1 MEGLSSVAQFIVEF
15 RSTLSA
21 LFSFP
26 GSSLI
31 VTLIMLLCVTLVA
44 IAGYYIS
51 IWLLRVV
58 ARIVEKTET
67 DWDDDLINAPIL
79 KSLSLLT
86 PALIVASLY
95 PYCFVKMGTF
105 SSIVLLLTQF
115 YIIWVAVGAANTF
128 LDNLFTAFSKRKA
141 FQPYAVR
148 GIFQMGK
155 LIFIAI
161 GVIIG
166 ISLIV
171 ERSPV
176 AILTALGASAAV
188 LMLVF
193 RDTILGLVAG
203 VQLTANK
210 MLHRGDWVVVPKH
223 NANGIVLDIT
233 LTTVKIRNWDNSIS
247 TVPPY
252 SLVSESFQNYQAMK
266 RSGARR
272 VCRAIYVDF
281 NSIRHLS
288 LEEIKVLKE
297 TGYVSDAARTSG
309 DLSPRV
315 NLTLFR
321 NYLESWI
328 SCHPEVR
335 NDLMYMVRQL
345 EPTVSG
351 LPLELYFFLSETDWK
366 AFEHLQSDIFDHV
379 YAVAPLFGLII
390 FQSPSGLDVMSRVK
404 NNLLPDSNK
413 PLEAT
418 SIG

>member
-1 MEGLSSVAQFIVEF
+1 
-15 RSTLSA
+15 
-21 LFSFP
+21 
-26 GSSLI
+26 
-31 VTLIMLLCVTLVA
+31 
-44 IAGYYIS
+44 
-51 IWLLRVV
+51 
-58 ARIVEKTET
+58 
-67 DWDDDLINAPIL
+67 
-79 KSLSLLT
+79 
-86 PALIVASLY
+86 
-95 PYCFVKMGTF
+95 
-105 SSIVLLLTQF
+105 
-115 YIIWVAVGAANTF
+115 
-128 LDNLFTAFSKRKA
+128 
-141 FQPYAVR
+141 
-148 GIFQMGK
+148 MGK

-288 LEEIKVLKE
+288 LDEIKVLKE
-297 TGYVSDAARTSG
+297 TGYVSDAARASG
-309 DLSPRV
+309 DLSPCV

-321 NYLESWI
+321 TYLESWI
-328 SCHPEVR
+328 SCRPEVR
-335 NDLMYMVRQL
+335 NDLMFMVRQL

-390 FQSPSGLDVMSRVK
+390 FQSPSGLDVMSRVN
-404 NNLLPDSNK
+404 NNLLPDSSK
-413 PLEAT
+413 PSEAT
-418 SIG
+418 SIV